1 MTTLPPVE
9 QFRQGWERLAGQ
21 AYVLADWEHAAAAA
35 ARLLHERQV
44 RRVALAGLEPA
55 VERLL
60 PPQLW
65 GLGIVI
71 LDWHDPSQSVA
82 ALAQAD
88 AGLTM
93 PQWAIAETG
102 TLIEVVRDDAARLV
116 STLPRIHVAFLP
128 AQRIVADFDTAL
140 QAVRDVSH
148 EGGPLAVTLISGP
161 SRTGDIEL
169 RHVLGVHGPH
179 EVHAFIVTG
188 A

>member
-1 MTTLPPVE
+1 
-9 QFRQGWERLAGQ
+9 
-21 AYVLADWEHAAAAA
+21 
-35 ARLLHERQV
+35 
-44 RRVALAGLEPA
+44 
-55 VERLL
+55 
-60 PPQLW
+60 
-65 GLGIVI
+65 
-71 LDWHDPSQSVA
+71 
-82 ALAQAD
+82 
-88 AGLTM
+88 
-93 PQWAIAETG
+93 
-102 TLIEVVRDDAARLV
+102 V

-128 AQRIVADFDTAL
+128 AQRILADFDAAL